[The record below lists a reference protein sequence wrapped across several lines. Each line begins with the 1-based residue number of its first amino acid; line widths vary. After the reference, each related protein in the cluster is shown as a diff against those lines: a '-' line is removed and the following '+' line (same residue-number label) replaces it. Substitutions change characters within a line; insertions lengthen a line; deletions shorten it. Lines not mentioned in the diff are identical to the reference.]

1 MNSNACVSIGLIVL
15 FITRSLR
22 ISISE
27 ERLVARRV
35 RMSVCRVFQQKI
47 SDLVELSV
55 RILSEFDQA
64 TLTSCSYA
72 SDINR

>member
-1 MNSNACVSIGLIVL
+1 VL
-15 FITRSLR
+15 FIRRSLR

-35 RMSVCRVFQQKI
+35 CMSVCRVFQQKI
-47 SDLVELSV
+47 SDIFELSV
-55 RILSEFDQA
+55 RILSEFYQA
-64 TLTSCSYA
+64 TLTSCSNA